1 MFLEGILINFALNFM
16 DMETQENNIQ
26 TPQKSSSNLW
36 MYIVLVTL
44 ALGIIGLSVWLIS
57 IKNNMKDLVSEKE
70 VQRIELK
77 NEIDSLVL
85 QHEKMKVAYGE
96 ISDSLIIMDSVIQ
109 ANAKEIK
116 QMLNYKWEYYKIKKK
131 IDRLQVIAQGYVRQM
146 DSIVTINQE
155 LTQENLQIKE
165 EIKIEKRKNQK
176 LEERTEVLADK
187 VTTAAIL
194 NVYNLTAMPM
204 HQKGGGKQI
213 ETDKIKRT
221 DLVKVCFTLGENK
234 IVEAG
239 NKTIYARIA
248 EPNKEILSAGRS
260 DDFSFTFNDEKL
272 QYSATETV
280 DYQNTSMDICL
291 SWNRRSTKEMKP
303 GLYHVDLFV
312 GNNNIGHTT
321 FVLK

>member
-1 MFLEGILINFALNFM
+1 
-16 DMETQENNIQ
+16 MEAQENKMQ
-26 TPQKSSSNLW
+26 TPKKSSSNLW
-36 MYIVLVTL
+36 MYIVLIIL

-57 IKNNMKDLVSEKE
+57 LKNNMKDLVTEKE
-70 VQRIELK
+70 LQRIELQT
-77 NEIDSLVL
+77 ELDSLVF
-85 QHEKMKVAYGE
+85 QHERMKVAYGE
-96 ISDSLIIMDSVIQ
+96 ISDSLVIMDSVIQ

-116 QMLNYKWEYYKIKKK
+116 QMLNFKWEYYKIKKK

-165 EIKIEKRKNQK
+165 EIKIEKRKNQQ
-176 LEERTEVLADK
+176 LEEQTKVLADI

-204 HQKGGGKQI
+204 HQKGGGKQV

-234 IVEAG
+234 VIEPG
-239 NKTIYARIA
+239 NKTIYIRIA

-260 DDFSFTFNDEKL
+260 DDFSFNFNGEKL

-280 DYQNTSMDICL
+280 DYQNVSQEVCI
-291 SWNRRSTKEMKP
+291 SWNRRSTKELKP
-303 GLYHVDLFV
+303 GLYHVDLFHD
-312 GNNNIGHTT
+312 NNNIGHTT
-321 FVLK
+321 FMLK